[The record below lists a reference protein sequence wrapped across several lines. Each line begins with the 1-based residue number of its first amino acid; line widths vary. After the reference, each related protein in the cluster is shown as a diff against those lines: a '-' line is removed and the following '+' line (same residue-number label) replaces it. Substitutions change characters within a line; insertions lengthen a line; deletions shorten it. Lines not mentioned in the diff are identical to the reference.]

1 VVQISGGV
9 GLFVKH
15 LGHSLCVQL
24 GECLWGR
31 LAYEKIKLFWQ
42 NPYFSFIYI
51 YIYIYIYILG
61 YMIDVIIWFIEDL
74 GL

>member
-1 VVQISGGV
+1 MVQISGGV

-31 LAYEKIKLFWQ
+31 LAYEKIKVILPKSLF
-42 NPYFSFIYI
+42 FIHIYI
-51 YIYIYIYILG
+51 YIGL
-61 YMIDVIIWFIEDL
+61 DL
-74 GL
+74 

>member
-1 VVQISGGV
+1 MVQISGGV

-31 LAYEKIKLFWQ
+31 LAYEKIKVILAKSLF
-42 NPYFSFIYI
+42 FIHIYI
-51 YIYIYIYILG
+51 YWVRS
-61 YMIDVIIWFIEDL
+61 MIGVIIWFIEDL